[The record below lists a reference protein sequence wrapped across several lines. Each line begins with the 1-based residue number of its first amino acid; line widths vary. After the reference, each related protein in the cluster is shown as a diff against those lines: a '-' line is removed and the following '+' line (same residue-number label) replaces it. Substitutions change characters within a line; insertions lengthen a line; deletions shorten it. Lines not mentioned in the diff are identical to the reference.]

1 VKLWEKARVEVK
13 GREAGL
19 VKTLANLQEKA
30 VTITLRRVRTNK
42 PYEKERTTR
51 AGEFNNY

>member
-1 VKLWEKARVEVK
+1 MKLWEKARVEVK